1 MQNRINLESNVF
13 QNKEIPTALIDNE
26 LGLMNV
32 DKSKYYSLDEI
43 GIEIWN
49 LIEKSTKVND
59 VVDKLLKEYD
69 IEKKQCEEDVLEL
82 ISELYE
88 HDLIIKG

>member
-1 MQNRINLESNVF
+1 MQNSINLKSSIL

-32 DKSKYYSLDEI
+32 DKGKYYSLDEI

-49 LIEKSTKVND
+49 LIENSIKVDD

-69 IEKKQCEEDVLEL
+69 IERKQCENDVLEL
-82 ISELYE
+82 INELFKQ
-88 HDLIIKG
+88 DLILKG

>member
-1 MQNRINLESNVF
+1 MQNSINLESNVF

-32 DKSKYYSLDEI
+32 DKGKYYSLDEI

-49 LIEKSTKVND
+49 LIENSIKVSNI
-59 VVDKLLKEYD
+59 VDELLKEYD

-82 ISELYE
+82 INELYKQE
-88 HDLIIKG
+88 LIVKG